1 MTVISLSCWSW
12 CLLTCEQMEG
22 IGYMLVVTRRL
33 SPWHSS
39 CLFLP
44 SKLTQ
49 AVFLLSGE
57 TEILSSTPA
66 GTTMGLK
73 ERLWGQ
79 MGVTMT
85 AGTEGWIMLAP
96 AATA

>member
-1 MTVISLSCWSW
+1 MGWL
-12 CLLTCEQMEG
+12 
-22 IGYMLVVTRRL
+22 LVVTLRL
-33 SPWHSS
+33 SPSHSS

-49 AVFLLSGE
+49 AVFLLAGL

-66 GTTMGLK
+66 GTTMGRK

-79 MGVTMT
+79 MGVTIT
-85 AGTEGWIMLAP
+85 AGTLGWTMLAP
-96 AATA
+96 AANA

>member
-1 MTVISLSCWSW
+1 MEAGAGVITW
-12 CLLTCEQMEG
+12 EQMDG
-22 IGYMLVVTRRL
+22 IGYMLVVTLRL
-33 SPWHSS
+33 SPWQSS

-49 AVFLLSGE
+49 AVFLLSGD